1 MTAAREV
8 TARPGLTKEP
18 GVVLDSLVVGY
29 RGGRRWL
36 NPKRNMTTTTTIAGP
51 VVAQARR
58 GELTAL
64 LGPNGIGK
72 STLLRTLC
80 GLQPALAGRVMVG
93 GEDLTGLAADEVA
106 RRIAVVL
113 TDRVDP
119 GFMTARELAGLGR
132 IPHLG
137 FTGRPT
143 REDHEIV
150 EWALDAVGAGHLADR
165 PAAEISDGER
175 QRVLTARALAQQ
187 PSLLVLDEP
196 TAFLD
201 VPSRASLVALLHRLA
216 REQDI
221 AVLMS
226 THDLES
232 ALRTSDHIWLMT
244 PGGQLHGDTPEQIV
258 AEGLIS
264 EVFDSPVATF
274 VPAEGTFIPVHEP
287 SSQRRARVDLSW
299 PEREAVLRQV
309 RREGWTPTEDGAGA
323 RLVIRSAAPGPLCG
337 DSGLG
342 IPGVPSVSVASGALA
357 IHAPDRATE
366 SVTLSSLP
374 RVLRGREQSDWQ
386 LLDDTSAAA
395 LAAEVGTLTPYFR
408 LHVGEVAESVT
419 LEQLY
424 TDRALLEGLVS
435 ELAGRMGVDEFLT
448 AASTFAVGLAARFW
462 SITLG
467 AVALGSALPD
477 LDPAVLHWSTSQ
489 DGPTLSVRRP
499 AYWTPARGAEPA
511 DRTEPADRSE
521 SASQEIAAAMDG
533 PVLAAVLD
541 ANLDR
546 LRLALAEIGG
556 FATPLMWGNAASTLL
571 SSARIVD
578 RHLGHLGQGPSVR
591 QAHRLLT
598 DPRLAGAVVLR
609 ENGDHRRRSCCLYYR
624 VPDAG
629 LCGDCAL
636 DQKPDHTP
644 RAESAALRGEGTP

>member
-1 MTAAREV
+1 MTAAEEV
-8 TARPGLTKEP
+8 TAGPGLTKEP

-29 RGGRRWL
+29 RGGRRWVK
-36 NPKRNMTTTTTIAGP
+36 NPRRMTTTTTIAGP
-51 VVAQARR
+51 VLAQARR

-80 GLQPALAGRVMVG
+80 GLQPGLAGRVLVD
-93 GEDLTGLAADEVA
+93 GEDLSGLAADEVA

-143 REDHEIV
+143 QADHDIV
-150 EWALDAVGAGHLADR
+150 EWALNAVGAGHLADR

-244 PGGQLHGDTPEQIV
+244 PGGHLHGDTPEQIV
-258 AEGLIS
+258 ADGLIS

-274 VPAEGTFIPVHEP
+274 VPAEGTFISVHAP
-287 SSQRRARVDLSW
+287 SEKRRARVDLTGS
-299 PEREAVLRQV
+299 EREAVLRQV
-309 RREGWTPTEDGAGA
+309 RREGWTPAEDGAGA
-323 RLVIRSAAPGPLCG
+323 RLVIRSGSSVAPGEPMA
-337 DSGLG
+337 
-342 IPGVPSVSVASGALA
+342 PGALA
-357 IHAPDRATE
+357 LCSPGRPMEA
-366 SVTLSSLP
+366 VTLSSLP
-374 RVLRGREQSDWQ
+374 RVLRGREQSDWR
-386 LLDDTSAAA
+386 LLDDTAAAA

-408 LHVGEVAESVT
+408 LHVGEVEDAVS

-424 TDRALLEGLVS
+424 TDRALLEVLVRG
-435 ELAGRMGVDEFLT
+435 LAGRMGVDEFRT
-448 AASTFAVGLAARFW
+448 AASTFAVGMAARLW
-462 SITLG
+462 SVTLG

-477 LDPAVLHWSTSQ
+477 LDPAVLRWSASQ
-489 DGPTLSVRRP
+489 EGPTLSVGRP
-499 AYWTPARGAEPA
+499 AYWTPTEG
-511 DRTEPADRSE
+511 TEPDASE
-521 SASQEIAAAMDG
+521 IPTAMDA

-541 ANLDR
+541 GNLER
-546 LRLALAEIGG
+546 LRQALAEIGG
-556 FATPLMWGNAASTLL
+556 FATPLMWGNAAATLL

-578 RHLGHLGQGPSVR
+578 RHLGHIGQGPSVR
-591 QAHRLLT
+591 QAHRLLA
-598 DPRLAGAVVLR
+598 DPRLAGAVVLH

-644 RAESAALRGEGTP
+644 RAESAALRGEGTS

>member
-1 MTAAREV
+1 MTAVGGGAVERNPAGAR
-8 TARPGLTKEP
+8 
-18 GVVLDSLVVGY
+18 GVFVDELIVGY
-29 RGGRRWL
+29 RGGRRWGK
-36 NPKRNMTTTTTIAGP
+36 NPGRTTTTVAGP

-80 GLQPALAGRVMVG
+80 GLHPALAGRVLVDG
-93 GEDLTGLAADEVA
+93 SDLTGLAADEVA

-137 FTGRPT
+137 FTGRPA
-143 REDHEIV
+143 RKDHEVV

-201 VPSRASLVALLHRLA
+201 VPSRAALVALLHRLA

-232 ALRTSDHIWLMT
+232 ALRTCDHIWLMT
-244 PGGQLHGDTPEQIV
+244 PGGRLHADTPEQIV
-258 AEGLIS
+258 ADGFIS

-274 VPAEGTFIPVHEP
+274 VPSEGTFIPVHEP
-287 SSQRRARVDLSW
+287 SVQRRARIDLEGS
-299 PEREAVLRQV
+299 EREAVLRQL
-309 RREGWTPTEDGAGA
+309 RREGWASAVDGAGA
-323 RLVIRSAAPGPLCG
+323 RLVIRTGGHIVAGAPGAP
-337 DSGLG
+337 
-342 IPGVPSVSVASGALA
+342 AA
-357 IHAPDRATE
+357 HAPGRPAE

-374 RVLRGREQSDWQ
+374 RALRGREQADWE
-386 LLDDTSAAA
+386 LLDDASATS

-408 LHVGEVAESVT
+408 LHVGEVPEAVT
-419 LEQLY
+419 MEQLY
-424 TDRALLEGLVS
+424 TDHALLEAVVG
-435 ELAGRMGVDEFLT
+435 ELAGRMGVDEFRT
-448 AASTFAVGLAARFW
+448 AASTFVVGLAARLW
-462 SITLG
+462 SVTLG
-467 AVALGSALPD
+467 AVALGSAIPD
-477 LDPAVLHWSTSQ
+477 LDPTVLRWSTAP
-489 DGPTLSVRRP
+489 DGPALSVVRP
-499 AYWTPARGAEPA
+499 AYWAPTDRGEPETASPDARPERDA
-511 DRTEPADRSE
+511 SE
-521 SASQEIAAAMDG
+521 GQSAQGIPVAMDR
-533 PVLAAVLD
+533 PALSTVLD
-541 ANLDR
+541 ANLER
-546 LRLALAEIGG
+546 LRRALAEIGG
-556 FATPLMWGNAASTLL
+556 FSTPLMWGNTASTLL

-578 RHLGHLGQGPSVR
+578 RHLGHTGRGPSVR
-591 QAHRLLT
+591 QAHRLLS
-598 DPRLAGAVVLR
+598 DPRLAGAVVLH
-609 ENGDHRRRSCCLYYR
+609 EDGGHRRRSCCLYYR

-636 DQKPDHTP
+636 DKKPHHTP
-644 RAESAALRGEGTP
+644 RAGFAAPRGEETP